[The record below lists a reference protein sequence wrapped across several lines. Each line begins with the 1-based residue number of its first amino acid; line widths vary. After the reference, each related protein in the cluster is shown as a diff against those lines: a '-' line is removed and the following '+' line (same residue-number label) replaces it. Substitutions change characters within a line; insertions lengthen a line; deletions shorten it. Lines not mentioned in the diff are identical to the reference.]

1 MRLKRFARYGTV
13 GIISTLIH
21 IAVFTVLSS
30 RQYSAAAANL
40 TAFAAASAFGFA
52 ANARWTFS
60 TKASFKR
67 YACFVL
73 FMGFAASASGLASDA
88 LAMPPQVAAVRFS
101 AISLIY
107 GYLCSSYLVFAQTKG
122 KP

>member
-1 MRLKRFARYGTV
+1 MRLKRFARYGMV
-13 GIISTLIH
+13 GIINTLIH
-21 IAVFTVLSS
+21 IAVFTALSS
-30 RQYSAAAANL
+30 RQYPAAAANL
-40 TAFAAASAFGFA
+40 IAFAAASAFGFA
-52 ANARWTFS
+52 ANARWTFG

-88 LAMPPQVAAVRFS
+88 LAMPPQVAAVGFS

>member
-30 RQYSAAAANL
+30 RQYSSAAANL
-40 TAFAAASAFGFA
+40 TAFAAASFFGFA
-52 ANARWTFS
+52 ANARWTFG

-73 FMGFAASASGLASDA
+73 LMGFAALASGLASDA
-88 LAMPPQVAAVRFS
+88 LAMPPQVAAVGFS